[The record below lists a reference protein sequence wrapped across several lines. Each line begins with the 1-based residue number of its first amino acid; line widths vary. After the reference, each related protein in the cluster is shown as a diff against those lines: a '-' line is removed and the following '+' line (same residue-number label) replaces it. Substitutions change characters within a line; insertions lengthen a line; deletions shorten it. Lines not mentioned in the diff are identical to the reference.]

1 VSPDFRLVVPV
12 IAAVLVGCSEA
23 EPPRP
28 DPLVVTALVTEA
40 SASALPPAL
49 SGTIAADQEAALSFR
64 VPGQLIERPVRR
76 GERVRKGQV
85 LARLDAA
92 DAALGADEAAAQ
104 ARAADRQ
111 VAAAAALATRA
122 AEDERRQR
130 GLVESGS
137 ISALAFD
144 AARAAADAASAELA
158 AATARRDAARAAA
171 ARAANQR
178 RYATLVA
185 DVDGVVTDLLVAPGE
200 VVTAGQPVLRFAP
213 AGGRDIVVTVPEM
226 LRAGLP
232 RQASARILATGQLLP
247 ARLREVTGAAD
258 PRLRSFEAR
267 YALVGGGGLAPGL
280 TATLVLPRPAAAGSN
295 LLQVPIGAVI
305 DRGKGPGVWV
315 IAGDRKV
322 ALRPVQLARIE
333 DDRALLGAGVAAG
346 ERVVAVGAHL
356 LAPGQRVRI
365 GSLPQ

>member
-1 VSPDFRLVVPV
+1 VSPEFRLVLPLL
-12 IAAVLVGCSEA
+12 AVVAGCAEA

-28 DPLVVTALVTEA
+28 DPLVVTALVTQA

-49 SGTIAADQEAALSFR
+49 SGTVAVADDAALSFR
-64 VPGQLIERPVRR
+64 VSGQLLERPVRR
-76 GERVRKGQV
+76 GERVHKGQV

-92 DAALGADEAAAQ
+92 DVALAADEAAAQ
-104 ARAADRQ
+104 ALAADRQ
-111 VAAAAALATRA
+111 VAAAAASAARA
-122 AEDERRQR
+122 SEDERRQR
-130 GLVESGS
+130 GLVDSGS
-137 ISALAFD
+137 ISALAYD
-144 AARAAADAASAELA
+144 AARATAEAARAELA

-178 RYATLVA
+178 RYATMVA
-185 DVDGVVTDLLVAPGE
+185 AADGIVTDLLVAPGE

-213 AGGRDIVVTVPEM
+213 AGGREMLVTVPET

-247 ARLREVTGAAD
+247 ARLREATGAAD

-267 YALVGGGGLAPGL
+267 YALVGGGALAPGL
-280 TATLVLPRPAAAGSN
+280 TATLVLPRAAAAPG
-295 LLQVPIGAVI
+295 LMQVPIAAVI

-315 IAGDRKV
+315 IAGDRRV

-333 DDRALLGAGVAAG
+333 DDWALLGAGVAAG

-365 GSLPQ
+365 GSLPK

>member
-1 VSPDFRLVVPV
+1 VPLL
-12 IAAVLVGCSEA
+12 AVALASCSQS
-23 EPPRP
+23 EPQRP
-28 DPLVVTALVTEA
+28 DPLVMTALVTGA

-49 SGTIAADQEAALSFR
+49 SGTVAAEDDAALSFR
-64 VPGQLIERPVRR
+64 VAGQLIARPVRR

-92 DAALGADEAAAQ
+92 DVALGADEAAAQ
-104 ARAADRQ
+104 ALATDRQ
-111 VAAAAALATRA
+111 VAAAAASATRA

-130 GLVESGS
+130 GLVDSGS
-137 ISALAFD
+137 ISALAYD
-144 AARAAADAASAELA
+144 ATRAAADAAKAELA

-185 DVDGVVTDLLVAPGE
+185 EADGVVTDLLVAPGE

-213 AGGRDIVVTVPEM
+213 AGGRDVLVTVPEM
-226 LRAGLP
+226 LRAGLS

-267 YALVGGGGLAPGL
+267 YALVGGGALAPGL
-280 TATLVLPRPAAAGSN
+280 TATLILPRTAAAGPG
-295 LLQVPIGAVI
+295 LLQVPIGAII

-315 IAGDRKV
+315 IDGNRRV
-322 ALRPVQLARIE
+322 VLRPVQLTRIE
-333 DDRALLGAGVAAG
+333 DDWALLGAGVAAG